1 LNNAIATEIILTLP
15 VGGIMDKAIIESL
28 ENIMGKN
35 YVVTDREWME
45 SYLVDETAE
54 PVRPRPA
61 KEIVLVKPAN
71 TKEVSEVLKFAN
83 ENKIPVFPRGGGTG
97 LVGGAIPTKSGI
109 ILSMERMNK
118 IEIDKENLMAV
129 AEAGVTLEKLLRS
142 ADDAGLFF
150 PLHPGDET
158 AQVGGLVA
166 TNAGGSRAIKYGVM
180 KNYLRGMEVVLPT
193 GEVLM
198 LGGKLQK
205 NNVGYDLM
213 NLIMGSEGTLAII
226 TKVILRLYPKPKA
239 SATLIVP
246 YNNRHDAIKTV
257 PKILQHGIMP
267 LAIEYVEK
275 ELMEK
280 TAKQIGESWRV
291 KEGNCYL
298 LIIVTEYD
306 EDLVFSESLKIA
318 EICKENNSLEPLYV
332 DSKREQDRI
341 LNIRSK
347 IYLTLK
353 AETADILDTT
363 VPPANIGKLIDA
375 VDEIAKKY
383 SIYLPAY
390 GHVGDGNLHVHIM
403 KSEGNDL
410 GYIEKLRREIYEV
423 TLKLG
428 GIITGEHGI
437 GKIRAKSLHLYL
449 NEKELELMRKIKKIF
464 DPNNILNPENKIKI

>member
-1 LNNAIATEIILTLP
+1 MHE
-15 VGGIMDKAIIESL
+15 VVIESL
-28 ENIMGKN
+28 GNIVGKN
-35 YVVTDREWME
+35 YVVTDRERME

-54 PVRPRPA
+54 PVKPKPA
-61 KEIVLVKPAN
+61 KEVVLVKPAN
-71 TKEVSEVLKFAN
+71 TKEVSKVLKFAN

-97 LVGGAIPTKSGI
+97 LVGGAIPTESGI

-129 AEAGVTLEKLLRS
+129 SEAGVTLEKLLRS
-142 ADDAGLFF
+142 ADNAGLFF

-158 AQVGGLVA
+158 AQVGGLA
-166 TNAGGSRAIKYGVM
+166 STNAGGARAVKYGVM
-180 KNYLRGMEVVLPT
+180 RNYIKGIEVVLPT

-198 LGGKLQK
+198 LGGNLQK

-213 NLIMGSEGTLAII
+213 NLIIGSEGTLAVI

-246 YNNRHDAIKTV
+246 YNNHRDAIKSV

-280 TAKQIGESWRV
+280 TAKQIGQSWRV
-291 KEGNCYL
+291 KEGSCYL

-306 EDLVFSESLKIA
+306 ENLVFSESQKMA

-332 DSKREQDRI
+332 DSKKEQDRI

-363 VPPANIGKLIDA
+363 VPPANIGKLMDA
-375 VDEIAKKY
+375 VDEVAKKY
-383 SIYLPAY
+383 GVYLPAY

-403 KSEGNDL
+403 KREGKDL
-410 GYIEKLRREIYEV
+410 EYIEKLRKEIYEAA
-423 TLKLG
+423 LKLG
-428 GIITGEHGI
+428 GVITGEHGI
-437 GKIRAKSLHLYL
+437 GKIRTKSLHLCL
-449 NEKELELMRKIKKIF
+449 NEKELDLMKKIKKIF
-464 DPNNILNPENKIKI
+464 DPNNILNPGNKIEIKREEF

>member
-1 LNNAIATEIILTLP
+1 MGRNLEINVL
-15 VGGIMDKAIIESL
+15 ESL
-28 ENIMGKN
+28 KKIIGKN
-35 YVVTDREWME
+35 YVITDRERIE

-54 PVRPRPA
+54 LVRPKPA
-61 KEIVLVKPAN
+61 KKVILVKPAK
-71 TKEVSEVLKFAN
+71 TEEVSKVLEFAN
-83 ENKIPVFPRGGGTG
+83 KNKIPVFPRGGGTG
-97 LVGGAIPTKSGI
+97 LVGGAIPTESGI

-129 AEAGVTLEKLLRS
+129 AEAGVTLKELLNS
-142 ADDAGLFF
+142 VDNFGLFF

-180 KNYLRGMEVVLPT
+180 RNYVRGMEVVLPT
-193 GEVLM
+193 GEILK

-213 NLIMGSEGTLAII
+213 NLIIGSEGTLAVI

-246 YNNRHDAIKTV
+246 YNNRHDAVETV

-275 ELMEK
+275 EIIEK
-280 TAKQIGESWRV
+280 TAEQIGESWRV

-298 LIIVTEYD
+298 LIIVTEHD
-306 EDLVFSESLKIA
+306 GDLVFSESMKIA
-318 EICKENNSLEPLYV
+318 EVCKENNSLEPLYI
-332 DSKREQDRI
+332 DSKKEQDRI

-347 IYLTLK
+347 IYLILK

-363 VPPANIGKLIDA
+363 VPPANIGKLMDA
-375 VDEIAKKY
+375 VNKISKKY
-383 SIYLPAY
+383 NAHLPAY
-390 GHVGDGNLHVHIM
+390 GHVGDGNLHIHIM
-403 KSEGNDL
+403 KKEGRDL
-410 GYIEKLRREIYEV
+410 RYIEKLKKEIYDA
-423 TLKLG
+423 TLRLG
-428 GIITGEHGI
+428 GVITGEHGI
-437 GKIRAKSLHLYL
+437 GKIRTENLHLYL
-449 NEKELELMRKIKKIF
+449 NEKELELMKKIKKIF
-464 DPNNILNPENKIKI
+464 DPNNILNPGNKIKI